1 MQPAPEVNRN
11 SHGAQ
16 DGASL
21 QKSDLPPEIMD
32 ILWPALQ
39 IGGLS
44 GASGTLVGGFAGIIR
59 SNTPVLQVK
68 FHTLELDLTPP
79 IVSRGIVIQAWGGD
93 RVTPREKVSASAIA
107 GGVGG
112 AAGGLLRGRG
122 NILPGAIMFALC
134 GAAGQ
139 TLYNRADA
147 RQSAPEADGPQQKS
161 LQDSWLNSKWSPMKV
176 LTDNEYEA
184 MLQEKLLRVNADIA
198 LIDEKIAVL
207 RDQELAALGKPAGKA
222 PDSNEPVSAKNR

>member
-1 MQPAPEVNRN
+1 MQPAPKVDRN

-16 DGASL
+16 DGASSR
-21 QKSDLPPEIMD
+21 QSDLPPEIMD

-59 SNTPVLQVK
+59 SNTPVLEVPY
-68 FHTLELDLTPP
+68 FGVLDLTPP
-79 IVSRGIVIQAWGGD
+79 IASRGIVIQAWGGD
-93 RVTPREKVSASAIA
+93 RVTRREKVSASAIA

-134 GAAGQ
+134 GATGQ
-139 TLYNRADA
+139 ALYNRADA
-147 RQSAPEADGPQQKS
+147 RQPAPEADGQQQKS

-176 LTDNEYEA
+176 LTDKEYEA
-184 MLQEKLLRVNADIA
+184 MMQEKLLRVNADIA
-198 LIDEKIAVL
+198 LIDEKIASL
-207 RDQELAALGKPAGKA
+207 QDQELAALGKPAGKA
-222 PDSNEPVSAKNR
+222 PDSNAPVLGKNR